1 MKSFFE
7 FWERLREAY
16 ANRHEP
22 ERAYV
27 LASAYWRIL
36 LCIAAFIIF
45 LSVCYGLWKIVSL
58 VDVFGEEAQVLTPG
72 RGALTPRLEALDAT
86 IAGFEDRQAEYES
99 KKGIVPQIAD
109 PSR

>member
-1 MKSFFE
+1 MKPFFE

-22 ERAYV
+22 ERSYV
-27 LASAYWRIL
+27 LANAYWRVL
-36 LCIAAFIIF
+36 LCIAALVIF

-58 VDVFGEEAQVLTPG
+58 VGVFREEEQVLTPG
-72 RGALTPRLEALDAT
+72 RGATPRLEALDAT
-86 IAGFEDRQAEYES
+86 VAGFEDRQAEYES